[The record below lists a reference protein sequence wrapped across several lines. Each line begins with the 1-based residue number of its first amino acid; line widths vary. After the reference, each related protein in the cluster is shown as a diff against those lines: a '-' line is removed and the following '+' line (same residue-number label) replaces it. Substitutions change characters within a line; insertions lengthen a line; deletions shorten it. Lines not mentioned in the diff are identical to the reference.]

1 MPVTG
6 PAALDEQPRR
16 RRALLLAAPWVLAG
30 VLGVTA
36 LVTRPAATASPVT
49 APSATTTSAADGAPA
64 AATPIPGGPLPTTAP
79 AQPGL
84 EPPGSLSPATRLQVL
99 ATARVALGTA
109 GLTDDAGHADRWA
122 IDVRLVE
129 VNRVT
134 SDLAVATVH
143 ALVIR
148 LGDSGWTG
156 PTPAA
161 VAVPL
166 LLSPE
171 PLVAG
176 PAWPL
181 PVPPSQLATPDAE
194 VITDPDP
201 SMVAPLEAAGWT
213 VDEVT
218 TADLVGGAVL
228 RLGLLGVPPGGTERG
243 EHVVWLLDAP
253 GGPQLLPLDAT
264 PSTQEST

>member
-6 PAALDEQPRR
+6 PAALDQQPRR
-16 RRALLLAAPWVLAG
+16 RRALLLVAPWALAA
-30 VLGVTA
+30 VLGIAA
-36 LVTRPAATASPVT
+36 LVTRPAGTASPMT
-49 APSATTTSAADGAPA
+49 APPATTPTEDGTPAVAAPV
-64 AATPIPGGPLPTTAP
+64 PGGRLPKTAP
-79 AQPGL
+79 AQPDR
-84 EPPGSLSPATRLQVL
+84 EPPGSLPPAARLQVL

-109 GLTDDAGHADRWA
+109 GLPDDAGRADRWA
-122 IDVRLVE
+122 IEVRLVE
-129 VNRVT
+129 VSRVT

-143 ALVIR
+143 ALVIL
-148 LGDSGWTG
+148 LGDAGWTG

-171 PLVAG
+171 PMVAG

-181 PVPPSQLATPDAE
+181 PAPAPAEAEPDAE

-201 SMVAPLEAAGWT
+201 SMITPLEAAGWT

-228 RLGLLGVPPGGTERG
+228 RLGLLGVPPGDTERG
-243 EHVVWLLDAP
+243 HHVVWLLDAP
-253 GGPQLLPLDAT
+253 GGPRLLPLDTT

>member
-16 RRALLLAAPWVLAG
+16 RRALLLAVPWVLAG
-30 VLGVTA
+30 VLGIAA
-36 LVTRPAATASPVT
+36 LITRPAGT
-49 APSATTTSAADGAPA
+49 APPA
-64 AATPIPGGPLPTTAP
+64 AAPTAASGPSTGDAPAVATPGPRVTAAP
-79 AQPGL
+79 AQPDL
-84 EPPGSLSPATRLQVL
+84 VSSGSLPPATRLQVL
-99 ATARVALGTA
+99 ATARVAFGTA
-109 GLTDDAGHADRWA
+109 GLTADAGPSQRWA

-129 VNRVT
+129 VSQIT
-134 SDLAVATVH
+134 GDLAVATVH
-143 ALVIR
+143 ALVIQLR
-148 LGDSGWTG
+148 DAGWTG

-166 LLSPE
+166 VLSPE

-181 PVPPSQLATPDAE
+181 PAPPSRLVEPDAE
-194 VITDPDP
+194 VVPDPDP
-201 SMVAPLEAAGWT
+201 SVVAPLEAAGWT
-213 VDEVT
+213 VDEVMT
-218 TADLVGGAVL
+218 VDLVRGAAL
-228 RLGLLGVPPGGTERG
+228 RLKLLGVPPGGGERA

-253 GGPQLLPLDAT
+253 GGPRLLPLDTT

>member
-30 VLGVTA
+30 VLGVAA

-49 APSATTTSAADGAPA
+49 APSAASAPSTSEAPA
-64 AATPIPGGPLPTTAP
+64 VATPGPRVPAAP
-79 AQPGL
+79 AQPDL
-84 EPPGSLSPATRLQVL
+84 VSSGSLPPATRLQVL

-109 GLTDDAGHADRWA
+109 GLTDDGGHADRWA

-129 VNRVT
+129 VSRVT
-134 SDLAVATVH
+134 GDLATATVH
-143 ALVIR
+143 ALVIQWR
-148 LGDSGWTG
+148 DSGWTG

-166 LLSPE
+166 VLSPE
-171 PLVAG
+171 PMVAG

-181 PVPPSQLATPDAE
+181 PAPPSQLVEPDADP
-194 VITDPDP
+194 VPDPDP
-201 SMVAPLEAAGWT
+201 SVIAPLEAAGWT
-213 VDEVT
+213 VDEVM
-218 TADLVGGAVL
+218 AVDLVRGAVL
-228 RLGLLGVPPGGTERG
+228 RLELLGVPPGSGERG

-253 GGPQLLPLDAT
+253 GGPQLLPLDTT